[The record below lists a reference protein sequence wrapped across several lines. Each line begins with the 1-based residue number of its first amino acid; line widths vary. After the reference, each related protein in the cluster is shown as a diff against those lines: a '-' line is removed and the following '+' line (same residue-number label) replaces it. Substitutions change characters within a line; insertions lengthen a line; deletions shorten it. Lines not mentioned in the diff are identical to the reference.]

1 MNVVLYIL
9 HGYEYS
15 KKGVFRKRRRIEDII
30 YRECCIKLSLRIQDN
45 GKNVYKEY
53 NGYVIAYF
61 IKFGKYIKLDKPYFL
76 NYYKYILI
84 RILLGLIKTLIKI
97 RL

>member
-1 MNVVLYIL
+1 MNTL
-9 HGYEYS
+9 GS
-15 KKGVFRKRRRIEDII
+15 
-30 YRECCIKLSLRIQDN
+30 S
-45 GKNVYKEY
+45 KEY